1 MILINGGRGAGGRQE
16 SKRALNHSPWYWRAE
31 AGAGVPGALAKAQD
45 HVSDA
50 TDNPRKAAWPLSG
63 CQLKDHPTQG
73 PHRKQDAGG
82 SGDQTQEHRRG
93 QLGPMGGV
101 PGMTWSEPSEENPLG
116 ETQQG

>member
-1 MILINGGRGAGGRQE
+1 MILINGGRGGQGRQE
-16 SKRALNHSPWYWRAE
+16 RKRGLNPQAPGYWRAE
-31 AGAGVPGALAKAQD
+31 AGAVPGTLAEAQD
-45 HVSDA
+45 HVSDG
-50 TDNPRKAAWPLSG
+50 TENPWKEPGPFSG

-82 SGDQTQEHRRG
+82 IGDQTQEHGRG

-101 PGMTWSEPSEENPLG
+101 PVMIWSEPAEENPLG